1 MGPHSQVLRDDYTCR
16 RKTYFKMR
24 HVCAYLLAA
33 MGGNAASAPNI
44 KAILA
49 SVGVEADDKQLD
61 IVIAKFA
68 GKNIEKLI
76 AEGSVLLGAMPSGG
90 VAVSGGGGG
99 GDAGAGDAPKAADKK
114 EEVKEESEE
123 SDDDMGFGLFD

>member
-1 MGPHSQVLRDDYTCR
+1 MGLHSQVLRDDYTCR
-16 RKTYFKMR
+16 QRTHFKMR

-33 MGGNAASAPNI
+33 MGGNAASAANI

-61 IVIAKFA
+61 IVIQKFA

-76 AEGSVLLGAMPSGG
+76 AEGSVLLGAM
-90 VAVSGGGGG
+90 GGGGG
-99 GDAGAGDAPKAADKK
+99 ASMGAAADGGAADAPKAA
-114 EEVKEESEE
+114 EEKPAEKEESEE

>member
-33 MGGNAASAPNI
+33 MGGNAASAANI
-44 KAILA
+44 KSILA

-61 IVIAKFA
+61 IVIQKFA
-68 GKNIEKLI
+68 GKNIEKLM
-76 AEGSVLLGAMPSGG
+76 AEGAVLLGAMPSGG
-90 VAVSGGGGG
+90 VAVSAAADGG
-99 GDAGAGDAPKAADKK
+99 AAEAPKAAEEKK
-114 EEVKEESEE
+114 EVKEESEE